1 MLQIFCG
8 GCKDYEN
15 TSVKR
20 TLLLHTSLLFQGC
33 ATLRDPS
40 SVIPTSMVAHV
51 VGNLKSPS
59 ETEIKPTIPTSMVAH
74 VVGNLKSPEF
84 VAKNIGI
91 NGFGRIGRLVLRA
104 ALEKGAEVVAI
115 NDPFIALDYMVY
127 MFKYDSTHIGFQRYE
142 NKDTN
147 V

>member
-40 SVIPTSMVAHV
+40 VIPTSMVAHV
-51 VGNLKSPS
+51 VGNLKSPP
-59 ETEIKPTIPTSMVAH
+59 EIEINPTISTSMVAH

-84 VAKNIGI
+84 VAKKIGI

-127 MFKYDSTHIGFQRYE
+127 MFKYDSTHTGFHR
-142 NKDTN
+142 
-147 V
+147 